1 MSINILKKA
10 TKHGTRDGIEWAIR
24 PVSVFRFASNA
35 SKSKVVDIYN
45 GYARIP
51 ETSPL
56 FGLIAAGGIEDTIGW
71 DITYVNEDGWIGFDT
86 AHAWDVWDFDPL
98 YKATPGV
105 EPDTGM
111 FTPRYWNVG
120 KVVEE
125 AKGLC
130 DRIREAETTLQAQR

>member
-1 MSINILKKA
+1 MARENHHSIYGQKR
-10 TKHGTRDGIEWAIR
+10 TE
-24 PVSVFRFASNA
+24 VSAY
-35 SKSKVVDIYN
+35 I
-45 GYARIP
+45 
-51 ETSPL
+51 
-56 FGLIAAGGIEDTIGW
+56 IA
-71 DITYVNEDGWIGFDT
+71 
-86 AHAWDVWDFDPL
+86 DFDPL

>member
-1 MSINILKKA
+1 MG
-10 TKHGTRDGIEWAIR
+10 H
-24 PVSVFRFASNA
+24 PPHQ
-35 SKSKVVDIYN
+35 
-45 GYARIP
+45 RI
-51 ETSPL
+51 SPRTQCAKGRAHL
-56 FGLIAAGGIEDTIGW
+56 QRVRAHPRNLSALRLIAAGGIENTIGW
-71 DITYVNEDGWIGFDT
+71 DITYVGDDGWIGFDT

-105 EPDTGM
+105 KPDTGM